1 MRENDNVEESN
12 TMLNNVPESL
22 SRIPTNKSEV
32 YIEMQDKNPIT
43 PNRNRISS
51 NLSRNSQ
58 TSFDRALLYKIRKE
72 EEEEILRKQQKE
84 REKLI
89 GEVNSLLR
97 KDYIVFFFLLMSSAF
112 NFNYLFLPIIVIA
125 MAYFHALE
133 KLSPRFMKL
142 KYFLEIFTL
151 GYASY
156 LFIYKVVTYSLI
168 KNKNNS
174 IIENKNSY
182 IDFGVCALKN
192 LDSNFYFMFNFLP
205 EIVLMA
211 ICGYGILISFRC
223 RLLKENDKIPKI
235 ITGEK
240 LTKYIFIIYLFLV
253 TFTNYNL
260 SYLSLIYMLSIQF
273 LMLMNSIKFNER
285 IVKRLLKI
293 VLNILCILIFIQ
305 IILINFFNVP
315 SIQIMAEDYYN
326 KLVFENDTLRYFTW
340 KQIGIFSNSSDNYTK
355 FANNT
360 YYYKPE
366 DSSQSAE
373 PADEIVFLK
382 FQIYFFSILT
392 LIIVKNTLNKLN
404 MERKYAIQ
412 NNIASS
418 NNNTNRNPNG
428 NKTMAKI
435 NGFITKMITNIILF
449 LSHPTLNFET
459 SRILS
464 IFWTYYYRNI
474 YSLGILIFI
483 SLSFFSVHKKKK

>member
-1 MRENDNVEESN
+1 
-12 TMLNNVPESL
+12 
-22 SRIPTNKSEV
+22 
-32 YIEMQDKNPIT
+32 
-43 PNRNRISS
+43 
-51 NLSRNSQ
+51 
-58 TSFDRALLYKIRKE
+58 
-72 EEEEILRKQQKE
+72 
-84 REKLI
+84 
-89 GEVNSLLR
+89 
-97 KDYIVFFFLLMSSAF
+97 
-112 NFNYLFLPIIVIA
+112 
-125 MAYFHALE
+125 
-133 KLSPRFMKL
+133 
-142 KYFLEIFTL
+142 
-151 GYASY
+151 
-156 LFIYKVVTYSLI
+156 
-168 KNKNNS
+168 
-174 IIENKNSY
+174 
-182 IDFGVCALKN
+182 
-192 LDSNFYFMFNFLP
+192 MFNFLP

-355 FANNT
+355 LANNT

-483 SLSFFSVHKKKK
+483 SLSFFSVHKKKNKYLVSFLLTPMLILSLGSFHISNTDGLFEELRINEENKNSEDPEKKEEYEKQLRNKLGYMKNGLIKYDYPKIEYLIGHIYFIFVMFCINSIFTSELKPKPTKEEKKADELKKENETKKIEGKEEGKEEGEEEGEGKKEE